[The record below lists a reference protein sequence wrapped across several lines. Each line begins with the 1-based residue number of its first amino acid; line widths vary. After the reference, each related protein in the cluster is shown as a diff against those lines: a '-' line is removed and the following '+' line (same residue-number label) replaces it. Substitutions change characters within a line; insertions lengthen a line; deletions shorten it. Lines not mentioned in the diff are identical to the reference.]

1 MCSIVSFNWVDWA
14 IVALIGLSGLI
25 SLSRGFVKEALSLLV
40 WCVAGAVA
48 WLYGGALAEHLAAWI
63 ELPSARVIAA
73 CALLFVLTLM
83 VGALL
88 THLLGM
94 LVQATGLSGTDR
106 LLGMIFGVA
115 RGLLLVVIAVGLLS
129 LAPVQQDPWWQQSV
143 LLPDFLMLA
152 DWSKNLVL
160 GLFDRS
166 SSAGGL
172 PGRAV
177 FPL

>member
-1 MCSIVSFNWVDWA
+1 MSFNWVDWA
-14 IVALIGLSGLI
+14 IIALIAVSGLI
-25 SLSRGFVKEALSLLV
+25 SLTRGFVREALSLLI
-40 WCVAGAVA
+40 WIVAGAVA
-48 WLYGGALAEHLAAWI
+48 WLYGGALAAHLTPYI

-73 CALLFVLTLM
+73 CAILFVLTLM
-83 VGALL
+83 IGALL

-115 RGLLLVVIAVGLLS
+115 RGALLVVIAVGLLS

-143 LLPDFLMLA
+143 LLPDFLMIA

-160 GLFDRS
+160 GFFQQ
-166 SSAGGL
+166 SSAAAGL
-172 PGRAV
+172 PGRV
-177 FPL
+177 GFPL